1 VGEAAI
7 AGESVARVFCIDWS
21 EDDEACGAREAGWS
35 LHLSREDATTYIRNH
50 SSPHSGHG
58 LPYRV
63 EVPEAVYEEVRRT
76 PYGAFKSSPR
86 ECPYPAV
93 EENLDADEL

>member
-1 VGEAAI
+1 MEQA
-7 AGESVARVFCIDWS
+7 FCIDWS

-50 SSPHSGHG
+50 SSPHFGHG
-58 LPYRV
+58 QVYLV
-63 EVPEAVYEEVRRT
+63 EVPEAVHEEVRRT
-76 PYGAFKSSPR
+76 SYGIFKSRPR

-93 EENLDADEL
+93 KENLDGDEL